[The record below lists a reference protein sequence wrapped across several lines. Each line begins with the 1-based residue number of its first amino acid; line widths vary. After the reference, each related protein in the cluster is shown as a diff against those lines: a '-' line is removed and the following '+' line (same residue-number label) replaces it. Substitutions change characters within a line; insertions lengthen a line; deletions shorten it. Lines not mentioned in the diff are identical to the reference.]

1 MNRFAG
7 VSALA
12 FVVAATPALAGG
24 EVRYEAAPDWVQPV
38 TIDKAVAAD
47 GPSEVLFDWQHRLE
61 GGVVQS
67 FNDRA
72 VRIDNLQALTSEGT
86 LQMAWAPDKGDL
98 LIHHLEI
105 WRGDEVIDLVAEG
118 VKFEI
123 LRRER
128 GLEQRLLDGRLT
140 ATVAVPG
147 MEIGDILRVAHSITV
162 DDQALGDE
170 MQAFQPLPADPF
182 RVGTARAIISWPTGA
197 EIWFDVEKDV
207 DLGEPIEREGYSY
220 VEVALPIAKR
230 EEMPSDA
237 PWRFKRPAVLR
248 VGSFENW
255 EELSRVME
263 PHFTEAAQLKDGSAL
278 AVEAQ
283 RIMGLSD
290 DPLKRT
296 ELAVRLVQDKVSY
309 LLNGLDG
316 GNYLPQSAD
325 ETWEKRYGDCKAK
338 SVLLLALL
346 REMGIASDVV
356 LVQTRGGDAVAE
368 LLPLPGSF
376 DHMIVRAN
384 VGGVDYWLDGTST
397 ATRLANMAAVPA
409 FHYALPLTPDG
420 AGLVPITDR
429 SQSFANLSIEATIDH
444 SAGID
449 LPPILEMRISIA
461 GPGGA
466 NIKTIVD
473 EADPEVKKR
482 MMRSMGGGSNGI
494 GQIASI
500 DITYDD
506 ELAVGTMAMKGVGK
520 PGFKFNVGRM
530 ENSFNGRSTAVKFSP
545 NRIRPKWRG
554 IPVAVRGPSRTLTT
568 TRMTL
573 PDGGAGFVL
582 EGDQALEDS
591 FARTRVVRKVS
602 INGDQLVAEE
612 QQIRD
617 LGEVAVADLAEARRA
632 ALRIEKSDLTLVAP
646 ENAVRRWEL
655 SQAEVASRTAEA
667 RALYDIAVEQADDD
681 DFSPLI
687 ARAGFFNRIFDF
699 ASSARDLT
707 AVIEQEP
714 TERLYLGRAELYE
727 SLGELDAAIFDAQSA
742 YDLAPDSGTAF
753 WQARMLARSGRQDEA
768 LDLLDLLPV
777 SDDEIDGLTHA
788 RAIVLGLAGRAAE
801 GRAALTER
809 LDERANSASLLNA
822 ICWVSGLHELELDD
836 TLDYCTRGVERASS
850 PANVLDSRA
859 MVHFRR
865 GDMNA
870 ALEDID
876 AALKLNPE
884 LAPSRYLRGL
894 ILLAM
899 GDDSGQ
905 RQVEMALRQ
914 APELRDHYAL
924 YGVQP

>member
-12 FVVAATPALAGG
+12 LFVVATPAFAGE
-24 EVRYEAAPDWVQPV
+24 EVLYAAAPDWVQSV
-38 TIDKAVAAD
+38 AIDKEAAAD

-67 FNDRA
+67 YNDRA

-98 LIHHLEI
+98 LIHRLEI
-105 WRGDEVIDLVAEG
+105 WRGGEVIDLVADG
-118 VKFEI
+118 VKFET

-182 RVGTARAIISWPTGA
+182 RVGTARAIMSWPADA

-207 DLGEPIEREGYSY
+207 ELGEPVERDGYSY

-248 VGSFENW
+248 AGSFENW
-255 EELSRVME
+255 EELSRVMD
-263 PHFTEAAQLKDGSAL
+263 PHFTQAARLKDGG
-278 AVEAQ
+278 AVAAEAQ
-283 RIMGLSD
+283 RIMRLSD

-346 REMGIASDVV
+346 REMDIASDVV

-384 VGGVDYWLDGTST
+384 VGGFDYWLDGTST
-397 ATRLANMAAVPA
+397 ATRLANIAAVPA

-420 AGLVPITDR
+420 TGLVPITDR
-429 SQSFANLSIEATIDH
+429 SQSYANLSVEATIDH
-444 SAGID
+444 SAGVD
-449 LPPILEMRISIA
+449 LPPVLEMRISIA
-461 GPGGA
+461 GPSGA

-473 EADPEVKKR
+473 EADPEIKKR
-482 MMRSMGGGSNGI
+482 MMRNMGGGSSGI

-506 ELAVGTMAMKGVGK
+506 ELAIGTLVMKGVGK
-520 PGFKFNVGRM
+520 PGFKFNDGRM

-545 NRIRPKWRG
+545 NRLRPKWRD
-554 IPVAVRGPSRTLTT
+554 IPVAVRGPSRTHTKT
-568 TRMTL
+568 QMIL

-582 EGDQALEDS
+582 EGEQSLDAS
-591 FARTRVVRKVS
+591 FARTRVVRNVS
-602 INGDQLVAEE
+602 IDGDQLLSEE

-617 LGEVAVADLAEARRA
+617 LGEIAVADLAEARRA

-646 ENAVRRWEL
+646 DDVVRRWEL
-655 SQAEVASRTAEA
+655 SPAEIASRTAEA
-667 RALYDIAVEQADDD
+667 KALYDIAVAQADDD
-681 DFSPLI
+681 DFDPLI
-687 ARAGFFNRIFDF
+687 ARAGFFDQIFDF
-699 ASSARDLT
+699 ANAAQDLT

-714 TERLYLGRAELYE
+714 TERLYLSRANFYE
-727 SLGELDAAIFDAQSA
+727 SLGDLDAAILDTQSA

-822 ICWVSGLHELELDD
+822 ICWVSGLHELQLDD
-836 TLDYCTRGVERASS
+836 TLDYCTRGVERAAR

-859 MVHFRR
+859 MVHYRR
-865 GDMNA
+865 GDLDA

-899 GDDSGQ
+899 GDDSG
-905 RQVEMALRQ
+905 RLQVEMALRQ
-914 APELRDHYAL
+914 APELKDHYAL